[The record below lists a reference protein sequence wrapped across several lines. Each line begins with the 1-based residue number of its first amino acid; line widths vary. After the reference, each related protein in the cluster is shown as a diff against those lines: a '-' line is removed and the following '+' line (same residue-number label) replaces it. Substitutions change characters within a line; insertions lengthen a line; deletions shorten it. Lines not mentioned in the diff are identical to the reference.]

1 MDKILLA
8 LDGTERSFEVVKY
21 VAGIPRAK
29 ETGTVLFA
37 VYDEVPDVYWDLG
50 DQANLA
56 SRIAQT
62 KAMSLTLRNSLEDQ
76 LAQAKE
82 YLLSHGFDSAR
93 VKPVLHKREKGISRD
108 IISEAR
114 TGYSAVLAG
123 RRGVA
128 RIQEILLGSIS
139 TRLLQGLTDIP
150 LCFVGKGV
158 PEFKNVLVAVDGS
171 ENSLKA
177 VDFVGWLMKGCQG
190 EVSLLH
196 VIRSKDKTVV
206 EEAEARIKA
215 FYEKA
220 KERLI
225 NKGIAS
231 TSLSTQVIYGVDS
244 RSMAIIQV
252 ARKEDFGT
260 IVVGRRGLSAVR
272 EFFIGRVSNRVV
284 QLAKGLSVWIVS

>member
-29 ETGTVLFA
+29 ELETVLFA
-37 VYDEVPDVYWDLG
+37 VYDEIPDVYWDLG
-50 DQANLA
+50 DQANIA
-56 SRIAQT
+56 SRIAQA
-62 KAMSLTLRNSLEDQ
+62 KALSLTIKNSLEGQ
-76 LAQAKE
+76 LEQAQQ

-93 VKPVLHKREKGISRD
+93 IKAFLHKREKGISKD

-128 RIQEILLGSIS
+128 RIQEILLGSVS
-139 TRLLQGLTDIP
+139 SRLLQGLIDIP
-150 LCFVGKGV
+150 LCLVGKGT

-177 VDFVGWLMKGCQG
+177 VDFVAWLMQGSQG

-196 VIRSKDKTVV
+196 VIRAKEKLVV

-215 FYEKA
+215 FFEKA

-225 NKGIAS
+225 SKGIPS
-231 TSLSTQVIYGVDS
+231 TSISTQVIYGVES

-252 ARKEDFGT
+252 ARKENFGT
-260 IVVGRRGLSAVR
+260 IVVGRRGLSAVK
-272 EFFIGRVSNRVV
+272 EFFMGRVSNRVV
-284 QLAKGLSVWIVS
+284 QLAKGLAVWVVS